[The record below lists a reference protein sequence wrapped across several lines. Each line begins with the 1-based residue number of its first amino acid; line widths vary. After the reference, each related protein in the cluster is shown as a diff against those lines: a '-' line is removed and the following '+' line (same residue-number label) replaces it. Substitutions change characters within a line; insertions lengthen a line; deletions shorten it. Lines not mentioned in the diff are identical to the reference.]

1 MKSKKIDIDS
11 LEDLQLIQKLA
22 NFLIVLDIKSAEDL
36 YQEVDDIA
44 DENFCG
50 ECESHNDY
58 CECNQDHGGR
68 YMREYDDGAD
78 YED

>member
-1 MKSKKIDIDS
+1 MKPKKIDTES
-11 LEDLQLIQKLA
+11 LQDLQIVQALA
-22 NFLIVLDIKSAEDL
+22 NFLIILDIKSAEDL
-36 YQEVDDIA
+36 YAEIDEIA
-44 DENFCG
+44 DEDFCG
-50 ECESHNDY
+50 DCESHKDY